1 MQLSAN
7 LLEGIELD
15 YGRNRDLD
23 DFVISL
29 SLACF

>member
-15 YGRNRDLD
+15 HGRNRDLD

>member
-1 MQLSAN
+1 MQLPAN

-15 YGRNRDLD
+15 NGRNRDLD